1 MAKCKFYLAP
11 VPPEGHTAGNGILNS
26 DIFSAEVS
34 MNRSFLSIVLIF
46 LFSLSVPAQ
55 TEPPHDAAW
64 HFQEGMTAYQAKD
77 YAGFLSHF
85 REAYGLRPHTP
96 TVIYNLACGYSLTGQ
111 ADSALKY
118 LGHLADLG
126 MDMGA
131 DRDPDFDSLKNS
143 PRYQEIMAR
152 FAVLKNPVNKST
164 VAFTV
169 PEKDLIPEGIAY
181 DPVKKI
187 FYLGSIRKRKII
199 TINMAGQVGQFK
211 GPGEDSLT
219 AVLGMKV
226 DPLRRI
232 LWVVTAVLPEM
243 EGYNSEMRP
252 VTAVYKYDLEKGK
265 LLGVYPSLGDNFPHQ
280 FNDLTVGPDGDCYIT
295 DTETGE
301 IYRIDY
307 ESNKFEMVYPAG
319 TFWGANGIDV
329 SEDGRYLFVAAYSE
343 GVYGIDL
350 TSGETNFI
358 PSPAGASLYGIDGL
372 YYNRGNLLAVQNGLL
387 PHRVIKFALDDS
399 RRTAVKSEIL
409 EMNNPRFNEPT
420 TGVIVGDMF
429 YYIANSGLGNFTPEH
444 QLLPPDSLSEVVIM
458 KVGL

>member
-1 MAKCKFYLAP
+1 
-11 VPPEGHTAGNGILNS
+11 
-26 DIFSAEVS
+26 
-34 MNRSFLSIVLIF
+34 MNRRLLFIILIF
-46 LFSLSVPAQ
+46 LFSLSASAQ

-64 HFQEGMTAYQAKD
+64 HFQEGMAAYQAKD

-85 REAYGLRPHTP
+85 KEAYILRPNTP
-96 TVIYNLACGYSLTGQ
+96 TVIYNLACGFSLTGQ

-118 LGHLADLG
+118 LGRLAEMG
-126 MDMGA
+126 VDMGA
-131 DRDPDFDSLKNS
+131 DRDPDFDSLRTF
-143 PRYQEIMAR
+143 PRYQEITAK
-152 FAVLKNPVNKST
+152 FVSLKNPINKST
-164 VAFTV
+164 VAFTIS
-169 PEKDLIPEGIAY
+169 EKDLIPEGIAY

-199 TINMAGQVGQFK
+199 TVDMAGQVGQFK
-211 GPGEDSLT
+211 GPGEDSLM

-226 DPLRRI
+226 DPLRRV

-243 EGYNSEMRP
+243 EGYNDKWRP
-252 VTAVYKYDLEKGK
+252 PTAIYKYDLEKGK
-265 LLGVYPSLGDNFPHQ
+265 LLGVYPAMGDNIPHR

-329 SEDGRYLFVAAYSE
+329 SDDGRYLFVAAYSD

-350 TSGETNFI
+350 NSGETNFI
-358 PSPAGASLYGIDGL
+358 QPPPGFSLYGIDGL
-372 YYNRGNLLAVQNGLL
+372 YYHKGNLLAVQNGLL
-387 PHRVIKFALDDS
+387 PHRVVKFTLDDS
-399 RRTAVKSEIL
+399 RQKALKSEIL
-409 EMNNPRFNEPT
+409 EMNNPRFSEPT

-429 YYIANSGLGNFTPEH
+429 YYIANTGLGNFTPDH
-444 QLLPPDSLSEVVIM
+444 QLLPADSLSDVVIM